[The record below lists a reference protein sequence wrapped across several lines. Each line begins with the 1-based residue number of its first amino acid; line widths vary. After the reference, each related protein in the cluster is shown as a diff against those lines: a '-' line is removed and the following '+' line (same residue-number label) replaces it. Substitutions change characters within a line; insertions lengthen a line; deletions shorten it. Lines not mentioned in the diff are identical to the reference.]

1 MLLKDVFKS
10 PFKLSSMQSYI
21 EPIPKIRHT
30 YKTKIMYDTTT
41 KEEILEICKM
51 HFDNFVSLYKN
62 YTINGVLTTE
72 SSYSLKIGVLEDDEL
87 TYKHVYS
94 IAYNNIAD
102 RISWGN
108 KYNDNFT
115 IEGTFCIVLD
125 INADVIPDYESND
138 DEEEEDSPRPILKA
152 IKESH
157 CVVCYEN
164 KPNMLYPECLHLAV
178 CESCDDKGK
187 FTRCPICRA
196 KINNKKIKI

>member
-10 PFKLSSMQSYI
+10 PFKLTSMQTFI

-30 YKTKIMYDTTT
+30 FKTKIMYDTTT
-41 KEEILEICKM
+41 KDEILEVCKM
-51 HFDNFVSLYKN
+51 YFDNYVSMYKN
-62 YTINGVLTTE
+62 YSIDGEQTTE
-72 SSYSLKIGVLEDDEL
+72 STYSLKIGVLEDDEL

-102 RISWGN
+102 RISWEN
-108 KYNDNFT
+108 KYDDNFT

-125 INADVIPDYESND
+125 INADVIPDYDSND
-138 DEEEEDSPRPILKA
+138 DEEEDFPRPILNA
-152 IKESH
+152 IKESL

-164 KPNMLYPECLHLAV
+164 KPNMLYTECLHVAS
-178 CESCDDKGK
+178 CESCDAKGK
-187 FTRCPICRA
+187 FTRCPLCRT